1 MAIHASANIHP
12 SAIVEDGATI
22 GPNCE
27 IGAFSHVGSD
37 VTLGSGCILKSHTVV
52 AGWTNIGDDTM
63 IYPFASVGHA
73 PQDLKYAGERT
84 KLEIGAKNRI
94 REGVTLNPGTA
105 GGGGVTKI
113 GDNNLLM
120 VNAHIGHDCILGSG
134 IVVANGVSLG
144 GHVIVEDNVIMGGH
158 SAIHQFCR
166 IGTGAMLAGFAAVAE
181 DVIPFGMVHGNRADL
196 TGLNLVG
203 LKRRGYEKADI
214 HSLRAAFKDVFYQDT
229 GTLQK
234 RLSKALADY
243 PDSGLVAQMV
253 TFAQAD
259 TSRGLC
265 TAPKGH

>member
-1 MAIHASANIHP
+1 MAIDGSAKIHP
-12 SAIVEDGATI
+12 NALVEAGASI
-22 GPNCE
+22 GPGCE
-27 IGAFSHVGSD
+27 IGPFAHVGPE
-37 VTLGSGCILKSHTVV
+37 VVLGARCVLKSHAVV
-52 AGWTNIGDDTM
+52 AGWTEIGAETT

-73 PQDLKYAGERT
+73 PQDLKFSGERT
-84 KLEIGAKNRI
+84 KLEIGVKNRI

-105 GGGGVTKI
+105 GGGGLTKI

-120 VNAHIGHDCILGSG
+120 VNTHIGHDCILGNN

-203 LKRRGYEKADI
+203 LKRRGYDKADI
-214 HSLRAAFKDVFYQDT
+214 HSLRAAFKDVFHGQEV
-229 GTLQK
+229 TLQE
-234 RLSKALADY
+234 RLAKALSDY
-243 PDSGLVAQMV
+243 PTSGLVAQLV
-253 TFAQAD
+253 AFAQSD
-259 TSRGLC
+259 TSRGIC
-265 TAPKGH
+265 TPKGR